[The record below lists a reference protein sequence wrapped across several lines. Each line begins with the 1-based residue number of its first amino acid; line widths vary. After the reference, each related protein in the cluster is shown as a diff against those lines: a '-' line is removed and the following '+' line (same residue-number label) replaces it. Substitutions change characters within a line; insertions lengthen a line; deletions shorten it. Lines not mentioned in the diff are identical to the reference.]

1 VAVYGDELA
10 VVPARAV
17 ARRWR
22 RPHPGVV
29 VAIACL
35 LVVLAYPVFMLVSS
49 AFNAGDPQALPAT
62 QYGFNHVG
70 ELLKHADWIRN
81 TLIVALGGTIIAT
94 TIATILA
101 WVFHRTT
108 VPGHNVFETLIA
120 IPYPLGPLVG
130 GLAWSVLGSPRA
142 GVINQAFRHL
152 TGSTVPLINTSS
164 VAGIVLVMAIFEAPV
179 AVLMIGAAMRRM
191 DPSLEECSAVFGGG
205 KLRTALRVTLP
216 LMLPAILSA
225 ALFVF
230 TTLMGSFAIPA
241 ILGAGARFYVATTAI
256 YVLFQGFPPNYPLA
270 ALLGLVL
277 IAITGIAVWVN
288 QRLLKGRSFTVV
300 GGRSYRPRR
309 IDVGIWK
316 WPLFAFACLYVL
328 VSLVLPLGILAIASL
343 QRTADI
349 DWTGAT
355 WTLANFRYVLFD
367 FPTTRQAIANS
378 LLLGVGTGTLGVII
392 TGLLAWLVHRTAGPG
407 RKSVEQLAMLPQA
420 FPHLVFAVGL
430 LWMVLTLPL
439 NIYNS
444 LYAVLLGYL
453 IIFIPLGYRTMSG
466 VMVQIDQALE
476 EAARVAGAR
485 WRRVMRTVTIPL
497 LRNGITATWALLFMV
512 SVREISASIFLSG
525 PDSKVLGPAI
535 LSFWESGG
543 LPRVSALAIVQA
555 VIILVMLIIVRRLG
569 ASHAEA

>member
-1 VAVYGDELA
+1 MAVYGEGLA
-10 VVPARAV
+10 SPPARV
-17 ARRWR
+17 VLRRRRW
-22 RPHPGVV
+22 PHPGVV
-29 VAIACL
+29 VAVVCL
-35 LVVLAYPVFMLVSS
+35 LVVLAYPVLMLVSS
-49 AFNAGDPQALPAT
+49 AFNAGDPQDLPAT
-62 QYGFNHVG
+62 QYGFTHVG
-70 ELLKHADWIRN
+70 ELLDHADWIRN
-81 TLIVALGGTIIAT
+81 TLIVSLGGTIIAT
-94 TIATILA
+94 AIAAVLA

-142 GVINQAFRHL
+142 GVINQAFRYVS
-152 TGSTVPLINTSS
+152 GSTTPLINTSS
-164 VAGIVLVMAIFEAPV
+164 ITGIVLVMAVFEAPV

-205 KLRTALRVTLP
+205 RLRTALRVTLP
-216 LMLPAILSA
+216 LMMPAILSA

-230 TTLMGSFAIPA
+230 TTMMGSFAIPA
-241 ILGAGARFYVATTAI
+241 ILGSGARFYVATTAI
-256 YVLFQGFPPNYPLA
+256 YVLFQGYPPNYPLA

-277 IAITGIAVWVN
+277 IAITGAAVWLN
-288 QRLLKGRSFTVV
+288 QHLLKGRSFTVI
-300 GGRSYRPRR
+300 GGRGYRPRR

-316 WPLFAFACLYVL
+316 WPLFGFACLYVL
-328 VSLVLPLGILAIASL
+328 VSLVLPLGTLAIASL

-355 WTLANFRYVLFD
+355 WTLANFRYVLVD
-367 FPTTRQAIANS
+367 FPTTRAAIINS
-378 LLLGVGTGTLGVII
+378 LLLGIGTGTIGVVIAA
-392 TGLLAWLVHRTAGPG
+392 LLAWLVHRATGPG
-407 RKSVEQLAMLPQA
+407 RRFLEQLAMLPQA

-439 NIYNS
+439 NIYNT
-444 LYAVLLGYL
+444 LYAVLFGYL

-466 VMVQIDQALE
+466 VMVQVDQALE
-476 EAARVAGAR
+476 EAARVSGAR
-485 WRRVMRTVTIPL
+485 WHRVMRTVTIPL

-525 PDSKVLGPAI
+525 PDSQVLGPAI
-535 LSFWESGG
+535 LNFWDSGG

-555 VIILVMLIIVRRLG
+555 VIVLVMLVIVRRLDT
-569 ASHAEA
+569 SHVEA